1 MRTALLL
8 SIAMTAATALLIT
21 GLMLRYLGAE

>member
-8 SIAMTAATALLIT
+8 SIAMTAATGVLIT
-21 GLMLRYLGAE
+21 VLMFAYLGVE